1 MEELKHVI
9 ALLLED
15 AKRLQQ
21 IEPNAGTQ
29 VRIAQAKKALESAV
43 FNADIEHSIR
53 KASHQASKKTE
64 ETIIFDGVLANARF
78 ATHVVDKFH
87 PTISRVIE
95 EMVLQGK
102 PEDQIKEATAT
113 TGRAIAAGVRE
124 LIRSASTPVTGE
136 PSSHAQAQKD

>member
-1 MEELKHVI
+1 MEELRHVI

-21 IEPNAGTQ
+21 VEPNAGTAA
-29 VRIAQAKKALESAV
+29 RIAQANEALESA
-43 FNADIEHSIR
+43 FSTDIEHAIG
-53 KASHQASKKTE
+53 KASLRAAKKTE
-64 ETIIFDGVLANARF
+64 ETIIFDGVLANSRF

-95 EMVLQGK
+95 EMVLNGK

-113 TGRAIAAGVRE
+113 TGRAIVAGVRE
-124 LIRSASTPVTGE
+124 LIRTASTPVTGE
-136 PSSHAQAQKD
+136 PSSHAQVQKD

>member
-21 IEPNAGTQ
+21 IKPNAGTEA
-29 VRIAQAKKALESAV
+29 RITQAIKVLEPA
-43 FNADIEHSIR
+43 FNAKIECSTR
-53 KASHQASKKTE
+53 KASLEAPKKAE
-64 ETIIFDGVLANARF
+64 ETIIFDGVLVNEQF

-95 EMVLQGK
+95 EMVLNGK
-102 PEDQIKEATAT
+102 PEDQIKEAAAT
-113 TGRAIAAGVRE
+113 TGRAIVAGVRE
-124 LIRSASTPVTGE
+124 LIRSASTRLKGE
-136 PSSHAQAQKD
+136 PSPHAQVQKD